1 MIKEKMLELLI
12 LQQKIKQ
19 IPEICGN
26 IKFFD
31 KVYDTDK
38 MLNRLIELEK
48 EFLEPYVIE
57 SDSKE

>member
-1 MIKEKMLELLI
+1 MLELLI
-12 LQQKIKQ
+12 LRQKIKQ
-19 IPEICGN
+19 FPETCGN

>member
-1 MIKEKMLELLI
+1 MLELLI
-12 LQQKIKQ
+12 LRQIIEQ
-19 IPEICGN
+19 IPETCGN

-38 MLNRLIELEK
+38 MLNRLIELDK

-57 SDSKE
+57 SDPKG

>member
-1 MIKEKMLELLI
+1 MLELLI
-12 LQQKIKQ
+12 LRQKIKQ

-38 MLNRLIELEK
+38 MLDRLIELEK

>member
-1 MIKEKMLELLI
+1 MIKERMLELLI
-12 LQQKIKQ
+12 LRQIIEQ
-19 IPEICGN
+19 IPETCGN

-38 MLNRLIELEK
+38 MLDRLIELEK

-57 SDSKE
+57 SGPKG

>member
-1 MIKEKMLELLI
+1 MLELLI
-12 LQQKIKQ
+12 LRQIIEQ

-38 MLNRLIELEK
+38 MLNRLIELKK

-57 SDSKE
+57 SDPKG

>member
-1 MIKEKMLELLI
+1 MLELLI
-12 LQQKIKQ
+12 LRQKIKQ

-26 IKFFD
+26 TKFFD